1 MSKIIFA
8 LILVFVMCTCNNEKD
23 KALEND
29 QDYLYLSGLKDYLK
43 KISLENIFKD
53 NQEYILFI
61 LDLEGCN
68 SCLESTLDLIYKNQ
82 DKRFLI
88 VFSYKDK
95 KLLEKYKVSFFTK
108 RYISDSNNLLKI
120 YDTGVIVPTVFHIK
134 KGKIVFVSETN
145 HNNEKKIKKYF
156 SWN

>member
-1 MSKIIFA
+1 MSRIIFS
-8 LILVFVMCTCNNEKD
+8 LVLVSIMCACNNEKN
-23 KALEND
+23 KALENE
-29 QDYLYLSGLKDYLK
+29 QDYSYLSGLKDYLK
-43 KISLENIFKD
+43 KISLEDIFED

-68 SCLESTLDLIYKNQ
+68 SCLESTLNLIQKNQ
-82 DKRFLI
+82 DERFLV

-120 YDTGVIVPTVFHIK
+120 YDTGVIAPTVFHIR

-145 HNNEKKIKKYF
+145 HSNERQIKEYF